1 MIPEWVKYESDLA
14 KLTEEELALVTEE
27 EFEQLLDLDPEPI
40 KIKFSERIR
49 TVKEFQ
55 EVINKYKNNPLKY
68 FMPLASSLFDLVIY
82 DVMGLKKYQ
91 KELSKY
97 TENLEDDPLFHI
109 RELATHICKILKIK
123 TEYDETISS
132 MAQKILNKYKNG

>member
-14 KLTEEELALVTEE
+14 QLTEEELALVTEE
-27 EFEQLLDLDPEPI
+27 EFEQLWDLGPPVTMKPE
-40 KIKFSERIR
+40 KRIR

-55 EVINKYKNNPLKY
+55 EVVNKYKNNPLKY
-68 FMPLASSLFDLVIY
+68 FMSLASSLFDLVIH

-109 RELATHICKILKIK
+109 KELATHICKILKIK
-123 TEYDETISS
+123 TEYEETISS
-132 MAQKILNKYKNG
+132 MAQKIVDKYKNG